1 MRPLLVI
8 AYSIIWLASLPG
20 GAHSPAARPVVI
32 DDSGTL
38 PYSAT
43 LAMRWREISPRSRV
57 STEMVGA
64 LDLRVKLNVA
74 PWLRRRGHIYM
85 VLPAQQPGAISAA
98 WTTNGR
104 LLPGQLT
111 GGGRALVYSGPITAA
126 FIEDMVHLTVSVD
139 GRRMT
144 QSYSVSFHFEMEED

>member
-1 MRPLLVI
+1 VRPGLLL
-8 AYSIIWLASLPG
+8 AYCIIWLASLPG
-20 GAHSPAARPVVI
+20 SAHPGAARAVVI

-43 LAMRWREISPRSRV
+43 LAMHWREISPRNRA

-64 LDLRVKLNVA
+64 LDLRVRLNVS
-74 PWLRRRGHIYM
+74 PWLRHRGHIYM

-104 LLPGQLT
+104 LLPGQLSA
-111 GGGRALVYSGPITAA
+111 GGRALVYSGPITAA
-126 FIEDMVHLTVSVD
+126 FIEDMVHLTVTVD
-139 GRRMT
+139 GRRMV
-144 QSYSVSFHFEMEED
+144 QSYPVSFRFEMEED